1 VPVKWTSKA
10 RRDLFDVETYIAQDN
25 PTAAIDTV
33 LKIIAATEDLAGF
46 ADTGRPGRVPDTREL
61 VITGLPYI
69 VPYRVNNSTV
79 IILRV
84 YHTSRKWPEQL

>member
-1 VPVKWTSKA
+1 MQVKWTNKA

-33 LKIIAATEDLAGF
+33 LKIIAAAESLAGF
-46 ADTGRPGRVPDTREL
+46 SETGRPGRVSDTREL

-69 VPYRVNNSTV
+69 VPYRVSNSIV
-79 IILRV
+79 VILRI

>member
-1 VPVKWTSKA
+1 VQVKWTSRA
-10 RRDLFDVETYIAQDN
+10 RRDLSSVEAYIAQDN

-33 LKIIAATEDLAGF
+33 LKIIAATETLAGF

-69 VPYRVNNSTV
+69 IPYRVSNSIV
-79 IILRV
+79 VILRV